1 MSSPYLDEAQAAFL
15 RCPHLD
21 RYSVLSKQYFNL
33 VSTACSADHTNSC
46 QNITSSPYSSEY
58 LSTIPSLS
66 EWLRPNP
73 HHLRFQGTKPDPLA
87 GLRKFPL
94 GYGAQGDACMI
105 NSFPAL
111 SEKCQESLM
120 NLRDLRLNYYQNNT
134 TEGSVS
140 SSPPPVTYGD
150 VLGYLLIFSFAVLL
164 ITMTIS
170 VIRYGRLNSYQ
181 RQRSDAYNLIVAIN
195 ANPDL
200 KETVETATGLQVPPS
215 SSLGFLQSQLYVTP
229 GYYTQFAATNV
240 LPAAYYSA
248 SIAGCCAPNAHHSS
262 SSAGCCAP
270 NTHHSSSS
278 AGCCAPIAHHH

>member
-15 RCPHLD
+15 RRPRLD

-33 VSTACSADHTNSC
+33 VSNACSADHANSC
-46 QNITSSPYSSEY
+46 QNVTSSPYSSEY
-58 LSTIPSLS
+58 LSTIPSPS
-66 EWLRPNP
+66 EWHRPNP
-73 HHLRFQGTKPDPLA
+73 HHLRFQSTKPDPLA

-105 NSFPAL
+105 NSFPTL

-120 NLRDLRLNYYQNNT
+120 NLRDLRLSFYQNNT
-134 TEGSVS
+134 TEGSMS
-140 SSPPPVTYGD
+140 SSPPPVTYDD
-150 VLGYLLIFSFAVLL
+150 VLVYFMIFLCVVFLF
-164 ITMTIS
+164 S
-170 VIRYGRLNSYQ
+170 VIILAIRKGGRNAYP
-181 RQRSDAYNLIVAIN
+181 RQRSDVYNLIVAIN

-215 SSLGFLQSQLYVTP
+215 SSLGFIRGQPYVTSGFYP
-229 GYYTQFAATNV
+229 QFAATNV

-270 NTHHSSSS
+270 S
-278 AGCCAPIAHHH
+278 AHH